1 MLDSRPI
8 SGYNLP
14 PGCFEHDIDAY
25 FGEGKPTCAE
35 CACMREY
42 CCDYGICTR
51 EFNAAFGHE
60 LYGHEIP
67 IDVATWA
74 LNWTADHMHDMQ
86 SVACDDFWN
95 RRELEK

>member
-1 MLDSRPI
+1 M
-8 SGYNLP
+8 
-14 PGCFEHDIDAY
+14 ID
-25 FGEGKPTCAE
+25 GKPTCAE

-51 EFNAAFGHE
+51 ELNAAFGQE

-74 LNWTADHMHDMQ
+74 LNWTANHMRDMQ
-86 SVACDDFWN
+86 SVACDYFWN
-95 RRELEK
+95 RKELEK